1 MLLNETDIK
10 SLMTAKKNKKRIAFK
25 KPIQDR
31 SAANV
36 RVYSEQALLA
46 NQPRFTDLIP
56 LSRWAYV
63 AMLLV
68 GVGVIYLL
76 QLGAM
81 LASLEHSYLPRAL
94 FALNSP
100 GTLSSWVSSV
110 LLLLLC
116 VGSIQVFLIRRFKA
130 DDYKGRYKIWLWVVA
145 IAAVLSFEQA
155 TGAHRLLQSVVDQFA
170 TTTPWNQASLW
181 WVMIVSVVSTYVGV
195 RLFFELNANMGSFA
209 LFVLTAMG
217 YGLVVCS
224 RLESVLG
231 AS

>member
-100 GTLSSWVSSV
+100 GSPGGKGVRYGDFLNFRAVSS
-110 LLLLLC
+110 
-116 VGSIQVFLIRRFKA
+116 
-130 DDYKGRYKIWLWVVA
+130 D
-145 IAAVLSFEQA
+145 
-155 TGAHRLLQSVVDQFA
+155 
-170 TTTPWNQASLW
+170 
-181 WVMIVSVVSTYVGV
+181 
-195 RLFFELNANMGSFA
+195 
-209 LFVLTAMG
+209 
-217 YGLVVCS
+217 
-224 RLESVLG
+224 
-231 AS
+231 